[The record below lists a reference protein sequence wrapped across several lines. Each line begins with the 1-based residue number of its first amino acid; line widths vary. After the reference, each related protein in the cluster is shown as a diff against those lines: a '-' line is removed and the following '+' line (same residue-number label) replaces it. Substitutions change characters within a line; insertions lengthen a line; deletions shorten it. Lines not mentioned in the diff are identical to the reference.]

1 MIAYSFIKNVGRIM
15 DKVIEKKI
23 WTKNRI
29 ILLSVAALFVLFT
42 LYTFVFSDNSS
53 KLNVEKERI
62 TISEVKRAP
71 FQEYI
76 PVTGTVEPIQTF
88 YLDLSDGGKVIQKY
102 VEEGAMLK
110 VGDPIIKLDNP
121 NLSLQVMSTQS
132 SFLQAQSV
140 SRQTRLNFEQNMLTR
155 RNQLLD
161 LNLSLLLLERNY
173 KTNKSL
179 FEKGMISKNEFDES
193 KEKYETSIKSM
204 ELLNEVLKKDSL
216 TYKQLV
222 EQGEADVEMSKNYLT
237 LVQNQLANL
246 TVCAPIKGQL
256 TSLNSEIG
264 QSVGAGFRLG
274 QIDNIDSFKVRV
286 EIDEHYISRVREGQ
300 TGEYEYDN
308 KTYTLKI
315 KTVYPQ
321 VTNGRFFVDMMFEG
335 KQPSGIRRGQTVHVK
350 LELGDS
356 SEALLVENGG
366 FYSTTG
372 GQWIFVI
379 NKSGTEAERR
389 QIKIGRQNPLYFE
402 ILEGLYPGEKVVTSS
417 YDNYGEIDKLTLK

>member
-1 MIAYSFIKNVGRIM
+1 M
-15 DKVIEKKI
+15 DKVIEKKK
-23 WTKNRI
+23 WTLKRVVF
-29 ILLSVAALFVLFT
+29 LSSSTLFVLFAI
-42 LYTFVFSDNSS
+42 YIFIFSGGGS
-53 KLNVEKERI
+53 KLNVEKDRL
-62 TISEVKRAP
+62 TISEVKRTP

-76 PVTGTVEPIQTF
+76 PVTGTIEPIQTF
-88 YLDLSDGGKVIQKY
+88 YLDLSDGGKVVQKY

-110 VGDPIIKLDNP
+110 IGDPILKLDNP

-161 LNLSLLLLERNY
+161 LDLNLLLQERIYNN
-173 KTNKSL
+173 NKSL
-179 FEKGMISKNEFDES
+179 FEKGMISKNEYDAS
-193 KEKYETSIKSM
+193 KEKYETLIKSKD
-204 ELLNEVLKKDSL
+204 LLNEVLKKDSL

-222 EQGEADVEMSKNYLT
+222 QQGEADIEMSKNYLG

-246 TVCAPIKGQL
+246 TVTAPIKGQL
-256 TSLNSEIG
+256 TSLNCEIG
-264 QSVGAGFRLG
+264 QSVGAGFRIG

-286 EIDEHYISRVREGQ
+286 EIDEHYISRIREGQ
-300 TGEYEYDN
+300 TGEYEFDN
-308 KTYTLKI
+308 KLYRLII

-321 VTNGRFFVDMMFEG
+321 VTNGRFYVDMIFAG
-335 KQPSGIRRGQTVHVK
+335 KQPKGIRRGQTVHVK
-350 LELGDS
+350 LQLGDS
-356 SEALLVENGG
+356 AEALLIENGG

-379 NKSGTEAERR
+379 NNSGSVAERR

-402 ILEGLYPGEKVVTSS
+402 VLEGLKPGEKVITSS
-417 YDNYGEIDKLTLK
+417 YDNYVEIDKLILN

>member
-1 MIAYSFIKNVGRIM
+1 M

-29 ILLSVAALFVLFT
+29 ILLSAAALFVLFT
-42 LYTFVFSDNSS
+42 LYTFVLSDSSS

-161 LNLSLLLLERNY
+161 LNLSLLLQERNY
-173 KTNKSL
+173 KNNKSL

-216 TYKQLV
+216 TYLQLV
-222 EQGEADVEMSKNYLT
+222 QQGEADIEMSKNYLG

-300 TGEYEYDN
+300 TGEYEYDS
-308 KTYTLKI
+308 KIFTLKI

-321 VTNGRFFVDMMFEG
+321 VANGRFFVDMMFEG
-335 KQPSGIRRGQTVHVK
+335 KQPNGIRRGQTVHVK

-379 NKSGTEAERR
+379 NKSGNEAERR

-402 ILEGLYPGEKVVTSS
+402 VLEGLNPGEKVVTSS
-417 YDNYGEIDKLTLK
+417 YDNYGEIDKLILK

>member
-1 MIAYSFIKNVGRIM
+1 M

-42 LYTFVFSDNSS
+42 LYTFVFSDSSS

-161 LNLSLLLLERNY
+161 LNLSLLLQERNY
-173 KTNKSL
+173 KNNKSL
-179 FEKGMISKNEFDES
+179 FEKGMISKNEYDES

-216 TYKQLV
+216 TYLQLV
-222 EQGEADVEMSKNYLT
+222 QQGEADIEMSKNYLG

-286 EIDEHYISRVREGQ
+286 EIDEHYISRIREGQ

-308 KTYTLKI
+308 KIFTLKI

-321 VTNGRFFVDMMFEG
+321 VANGRFFVDMMFVG
-335 KQPSGIRRGQTVHVK
+335 KQPNGIRRGQTVHVK

-402 ILEGLYPGEKVVTSS
+402 ILEGLKSGEKVITSS
-417 YDNYGEIDKLTLK
+417 YDNYGEIDKLILN

>member
-1 MIAYSFIKNVGRIM
+1 M

-42 LYTFVFSDNSS
+42 LYTFVFSDSSS

-161 LNLSLLLLERNY
+161 LNLSLLLQERNY
-173 KTNKSL
+173 KNNKSL

-216 TYKQLV
+216 TYLQLV
-222 EQGEADVEMSKNYLT
+222 QQGEADIEMSKNYLG

-286 EIDEHYISRVREGQ
+286 EIDEHYISRIREGQ

-308 KTYTLKI
+308 KIFTLKI

-321 VTNGRFFVDMMFEG
+321 VTNGRFYVDMMFVG
-335 KQPSGIRRGQTVHVK
+335 KQPIGIRRGQTVHVK

-402 ILEGLYPGEKVVTSS
+402 VLEGLNPGEKVVTSS
-417 YDNYGEIDKLTLK
+417 YDNYGEIDKLILK

>member
-1 MIAYSFIKNVGRIM
+1 M
-15 DKVIEKKI
+15 DKLIQKKKWTTKRIVI
-23 WTKNRI
+23 
-29 ILLSVAALFVLFT
+29 LSASALFVLFVF
-42 LYTFVFSDNSS
+42 YTFVYSGGGS
-53 KLNVEKERI
+53 KLNVEKDRLTI
-62 TISEVKRAP
+62 TEVKRAP

-76 PVTGTVEPIQTF
+76 PVTGTIEPIQTF
-88 YLDLSDGGKVIQKY
+88 YLDLSDGGKVVQKF

-110 VGDPIIKLDNP
+110 TGDPIIKLDNP

-161 LNLSLLLLERNY
+161 LDLNLLLQERIYSN
-173 KTNKSL
+173 NKSL
-179 FEKGMISKNEFDES
+179 FEKGMISKNEYDAS
-193 KEKYETSIKSM
+193 KEKYETLIKSKD
-204 ELLNEVLKKDSL
+204 LLNEVLKKDSL

-222 EQGEADVEMSKNYLT
+222 QQGEADIEMSKNYLG

-246 TVCAPIKGQL
+246 TVTAPIKGQL
-256 TSLNSEIG
+256 TSLNCEIG
-264 QSVGAGFRLG
+264 QSVGAGFRIG

-286 EIDEHYISRVREGQ
+286 EIDEHYISRIREGQ
-300 TGEYEYDN
+300 TGEYEFDN
-308 KTYTLKI
+308 KLYQLII

-321 VTNGRFFVDMMFEG
+321 VTNGRFYVDMIFSG
-335 KQPSGIRRGQTVHVK
+335 KQPKGIRRGQTVHVK
-350 LELGDS
+350 LQLGDS
-356 SEALLVENGG
+356 AEALLIENGG

-379 NKSGTEAERR
+379 NKSADIAERR

-402 ILEGLYPGEKVVTSS
+402 VLEGLKPGEKVITSS
-417 YDNYGEIDKLTLK
+417 YDNYVEIDKLILN

>member
-1 MIAYSFIKNVGRIM
+1 M
-15 DKVIEKKI
+15 DRVIDKKI
-23 WTKNRI
+23 WTKKRI
-29 ILLSVAALFVLFT
+29 ILISAAALFISFCV
-42 LYTFVFSDNSS
+42 YIFVFSDSSS

-161 LNLSLLLLERNY
+161 LNLSLLLQERNY
-173 KTNKSL
+173 KNNKSL
-179 FEKGMISKNEFDES
+179 FEKGMISKNEYDES

-216 TYKQLV
+216 TYLQLV
-222 EQGEADVEMSKNYLT
+222 QQGEADIEMSKNYLG

-286 EIDEHYISRVREGQ
+286 EIDEHYISRIREGQ

-308 KTYTLKI
+308 KIFTLKI

-321 VTNGRFFVDMMFEG
+321 VANGRFFVDMMFVG
-335 KQPSGIRRGQTVHVK
+335 KQPNGIRRGQTVHVK

-379 NKSGTEAERR
+379 NKSGSEAERR

-402 ILEGLYPGEKVVTSS
+402 ILEGLNPGEKVITSS
-417 YDNYGEIDKLTLK
+417 YDNYGEIDKLILK

>member
-1 MIAYSFIKNVGRIM
+1 M

-29 ILLSVAALFVLFT
+29 ILLSVAVLFVLFT
-42 LYTFVFSDNSS
+42 LYTFVFSDSSS

-161 LNLSLLLLERNY
+161 LNLSLLLQERNY
-173 KTNKSL
+173 KNNKSL

-216 TYKQLV
+216 TYLQLV
-222 EQGEADVEMSKNYLT
+222 QQGEADIEMSKNYLG

-300 TGEYEYDN
+300 TGEYEYDS
-308 KTYTLKI
+308 KIFTLKI

-321 VTNGRFFVDMMFEG
+321 VANGRFFVDMMFEG
-335 KQPSGIRRGQTVHVK
+335 KQPNGIRRGQTVHVK

-402 ILEGLYPGEKVVTSS
+402 VLEGLNPGEKVVTSS
-417 YDNYGEIDKLTLK
+417 YDNYGEIDKLILK